1 MLLQVMNTE
10 EINISRKGTSDELY
24 RELLNELGRYVY
36 VIVFNKL
43 RSCGTKEDVEECVS
57 DVFAELFIIAED
69 GKCDDIRKMAGIIAK
84 RRAVDYFRKLS
95 VSQNKMVCVEYE
107 EFSEFADTL
116 NVEVLSDSNE
126 VRRDILREIEA
137 LGEPDST
144 ILMQK
149 FYYNK
154 TSSEIGKTLKMTAS
168 TVRSRC
174 VRAIE
179 RLKISLASIGIT
191 RQELYFYRNV
201 PTSITGVGFTL
212 KSLDNLD
219 FLGERVEYFKEKGE
233 IELYALW
240 KVSYVRTTAYYLRNL
255 KQYYP
260 DEITLQKNME
270 RNIKIQLKEI
280 VKKPQV
286 PLIEKLLIFPA
297 LYIPRTTTVIGKITQ
312 MKRIRKLLSQIN

>member
-1 MLLQVMNTE
+1 MNTE

-191 RQELYFYRNV
+191 RQEGNY
-201 PTSITGVGFTL
+201 
-212 KSLDNLD
+212 
-219 FLGERVEYFKEKGE
+219 E
-233 IELYALW
+233 
-240 KVSYVRTTAYYLRNL
+240 
-255 KQYYP
+255 
-260 DEITLQKNME
+260 
-270 RNIKIQLKEI
+270 
-280 VKKPQV
+280 
-286 PLIEKLLIFPA
+286 
-297 LYIPRTTTVIGKITQ
+297 
-312 MKRIRKLLSQIN
+312 

>member
-1 MLLQVMNTE
+1 MNTE

-107 EFSEFADTL
+107 EFSKFADTL

-191 RQELYFYRNV
+191 RQEGNY
-201 PTSITGVGFTL
+201 
-212 KSLDNLD
+212 
-219 FLGERVEYFKEKGE
+219 E
-233 IELYALW
+233 
-240 KVSYVRTTAYYLRNL
+240 
-255 KQYYP
+255 
-260 DEITLQKNME
+260 
-270 RNIKIQLKEI
+270 
-280 VKKPQV
+280 
-286 PLIEKLLIFPA
+286 
-297 LYIPRTTTVIGKITQ
+297 
-312 MKRIRKLLSQIN
+312 